1 MKRTLSNWR
10 RRWNRIG
17 RGKGIGT
24 RDKGEGGAREAVRWV
39 VICRSGTYS
48 GEEREGID
56 GYSDASRI
64 GPAVC
69 DTGCSLSGFGGA
81 GLYPHA
87 CSADAHNWA
96 PCDAEICNTDAH
108 NTASRDA
115 ETRVADAYKA
125 AFRDAGASIADAYNT
140 VFRNTSACNTD
151 LHNAT
156 SRNAGAPAHTHVQ

>member
-1 MKRTLSNWR
+1 M
-10 RRWNRIG
+10 
-17 RGKGIGT
+17 
-24 RDKGEGGAREAVRWV
+24 
-39 VICRSGTYS
+39 ICRSGTCS

-56 GYSDASRI
+56 GYTDASRI

-69 DTGCSLSGFGGA
+69 DTGCSLSGSSGA

-87 CSADAHNWA
+87 RSADAHNWA

-115 ETRVADAYKA
+115 ETCVADAYKA

-140 VFRNTSACNTD
+140 VFRNTD

-156 SRNAGAPAHTHVQ
+156 SSNAGAPAHTHVQ